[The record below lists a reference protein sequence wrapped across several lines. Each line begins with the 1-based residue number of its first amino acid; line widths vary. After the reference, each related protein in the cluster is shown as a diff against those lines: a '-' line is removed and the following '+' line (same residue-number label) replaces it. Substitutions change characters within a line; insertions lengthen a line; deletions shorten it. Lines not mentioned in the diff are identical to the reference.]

1 MIEAVIANELVCNVL
16 RWLPISLLL
25 EFRHLRLDLPV
36 PVRQHPRLPAYWWE
50 FFCSTSGLMAGRNL
64 CPSSRGE
71 RIVPFV
77 RALKTQRCVLSVV
90 VPFT

>member
-50 FFCSTSGLMAGRNL
+50 FF
-64 CPSSRGE
+64 
-71 RIVPFV
+71 
-77 RALKTQRCVLSVV
+77 ALPLV
-90 VPFT
+90 